1 MDDAVSGHMVA
12 EAMLTAHFIAAALK
26 AGMSQAEINAILA
39 EVADR
44 SARARRQALQIR
56 GRRGRGGDSHRAGRR
71 GRARNRDT
79 RRHYPEDGRLA
90 GFPIRELPSTRDA
103 IWSSRLKSEHDR
115 RDRQPQPMQ
124 PVRLCFNLSSVSIRS
139 SS

>member
-1 MDDAVSGHMVA
+1 MSASGGVKKAGSMDDAVSGHMVA

-44 SARARRQALQIR
+44 SARASCRSAW
-56 GRRGRGGDSHRAGRR
+56 
-71 GRARNRDT
+71 RARNRDT

-124 PVRLCFNLSSVSIRS
+124 PVRLCFNFSSVSIRS

>member
-71 GRARNRDT
+71 GGQGIGIRVAIT
-79 RRHYPEDGRLA
+79 RRTGASRVS
-90 GFPIRELPSTRDA
+90 PSGNC
-103 IWSSRLKSEHDR
+103 R
-115 RDRQPQPMQ
+115 RPGMPSG
-124 PVRLCFNLSSVSIRS
+124 PPG
-139 SS
+139 